1 MSSSSSSKKKIVPP
15 EGDPY
20 AVLGVAPGADDAAI
34 TKAYRKAALKYH
46 PDKQQAAGTNDVERE
61 RMATKFHQLQ
71 GARAFLLDADLAA
84 SRAAYDTFQRS
95 RVERARYETQRT
107 STLGATRKRR
117 REELAAAEAAAQS
130 RHSSRASSGTAKPLS
145 TQEGLRREGAAL
157 REKKAAADAAEAN
170 AAAADDP
177 EPLAARQVR
186 FKWSRKRMETSP
198 SEESLAQLLGTQFGS
213 VTRVEFL
220 GLKGNA
226 ALVTFAAARSVAFC
240 ILTYPKS
247 SVMRATALVA
257 TATTT
262 TKTATAATPSTTTA
276 TASTTTRDHESVAE
290 WQARRAA
297 AARALLEEDED
308 DETANKG
315 VNTTANRA
323 IDSFLPPL
331 PPGRSTT
338 PWERLAVLE
347 TTILG
352 AVASSHG

>member
-1 MSSSSSSKKKIVPP
+1 MSSSSSRKKIVAP

-20 AVLGVAPGADDAAI
+20 AVLGIRPGADDATI

-46 PDKQQAAGTNDVERE
+46 PDKQQAAGTSDVERA

-84 SRAAYDTFQRS
+84 SRAAYDTLQRS
-95 RVERARYETQRT
+95 RAERARYETQRA
-107 STLGATRKRR
+107 SQGSATRKRR

-130 RHSSRASSGTAKPLS
+130 RHSSRASGGTAKPLS

-157 REKKAAADAAEAN
+157 REKKAQADAAAEAN

-186 FKWSRKRMETSP
+186 FKWSRKRMASSP
-198 SEESLAQLLGTQFGS
+198 SEESLAQLLGTQFGT
-213 VTRVEFL
+213 VTCVEFL
-220 GLKGNA
+220 GIKGNA
-226 ALVTFAAARSVAFC
+226 ALVTFAAAASVAPC
-240 ILTYPKS
+240 VLAYQNS
-247 SVMRATALVA
+247 SVMRATALVG
-257 TATTT
+257 TTT
-262 TKTATAATPSTTTA
+262 TKTATAAATPSTTTA
-276 TASTTTRDHESVAE
+276 TASTSARDHESVAE

-308 DETANKG
+308 DDTAHTDVKP
-315 VNTTANRA
+315 TTNRA
-323 IDSFLPPL
+323 IDLFLPPL

-347 TTILG
+347 ATILG